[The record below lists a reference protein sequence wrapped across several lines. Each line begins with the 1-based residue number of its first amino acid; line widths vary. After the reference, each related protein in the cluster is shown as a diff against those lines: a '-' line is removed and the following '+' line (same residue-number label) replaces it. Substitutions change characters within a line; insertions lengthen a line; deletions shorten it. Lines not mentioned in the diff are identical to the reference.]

1 MTKFFLV
8 TSLLILAVVGIILV
22 GLVITS
28 ERGGGF
34 HSLKGNSSFWDSRK
48 PTLDR

>member
-22 GLVITS
+22 GLVIAS

-34 HSLKGNSSFWDSRK
+34 QNLRGSSSFGDLLS
-48 PTLDR
+48 PDR